1 MLLNIPKSD
10 KKNLFKVFANIED
23 NYGLLN
29 KIRLGEKLNLNE
41 LIMILSEEKENYYG
55 DIIYFGFK
63 EYDLN
68 LLLEEIDFNKI
79 EMYFEYLINN
89 RRDFILDLY
98 EYLINQETTLDINKL
113 KFYVPAL
120 KQMLIYGNLEDEKYI
135 NLFLMYIM
143 YGYDY
148 LRLIYNDKLN
158 EDELVEFINDKD
170 QKLII
175 NIVRAQRIKEL
186 DKIKY
191 LKIMKS
197 LLISNINYRKGLEF
211 LILNFEKDFNEDLDM
226 KILKK
231 QFKSMIELSIN
242 QGNIKEAEQLLI
254 ENEFM
259 FENDIQILNI
269 KAIIKISTQ
278 DFKEAECILKQAYML
293 DVSNL
298 DTIFNIAY
306 VKECLMDIEESEAF
320 IKK

>member
-1 MLLNIPKSD
+1 M
-10 KKNLFKVFANIED
+10 FKVFSNIED

-170 QKLII
+170 QNLII
-175 NIVRAQRIKEL
+175 NIVRTQRIKEL

-191 LKIMKS
+191 LKIMKH
-197 LLISNINYRKGLEF
+197 LLISNTNYKKGLEF
-211 LILNFEKDFNEDLDM
+211 LILNFEKDFNESLDM
-226 KILKK
+226 KNLKK

-242 QGNIKEAEQLLI
+242 QGNIKEAEKLLI
-254 ENEFM
+254 ENEAM

-269 KAIIKISTQ
+269 KAIIKISVQ
-278 DFKEAECILKQAYML
+278 DFKEAQRLLKQAYML
-293 DVSNL
+293 DVSNF